1 MTNPKKRSF
10 SQKFWE
16 HTVMQERTKKE
27 LFLIRTKK
35 MNLSLDEAMTRK
47 PPRTSERSAERIS
60 HTVHQGGNIPELL
73 KELETSAPMFLFCVY
88 LMLTVKMYYSLF
100 LKLYKSCL

>member
-1 MTNPKKRSF
+1 MTKPKKSF

-35 MNLSLDEAMTRK
+35 TRLSLDEAMRRK
-47 PPRTSERSAERIS
+47 PPRTSERNSERIS
-60 HTVHQGGNIPELL
+60 HMVHQGGNIPELL
-73 KELETSAPMFLFCVY
+73 KELETSAPMFLFYFY
-88 LMLTVKMYYSLF
+88 LMLRVKMYYSLF
-100 LKLYKSCL
+100 F